1 MNFNQN
7 FIKKEADL
15 RNSEI
20 KISEISE
27 SLKLEKE
34 AILSQTEILNQ
45 LKTELAKTSAESN
58 AQIQKIAEQNELN
71 QKQNNEI
78 KDLQNEK
85 NNLIALKSELS
96 AQNESLQKLLDS
108 QKEEI
113 VKIQEEAKLQ
123 FENLANKILEEKT
136 EKFTTLNQNNLK
148 TILEPFQEKI
158 SELKNRVNEAYEK
171 ENKERFSLAE
181 KVKELAEL
189 NQQISEDAKK
199 LTRALKGESK
209 TQGNWGEMILESIL
223 EKSGL
228 VKGREYFLEHQ
239 LTDENN
245 KVIFSEFSGKK
256 MRPDAVI
263 KYPDERN
270 VIIDSKV
277 SLTAFTEL
285 VDETDSEVYATKL
298 NQHLASVKNHIQQLS
313 QKAYD
318 DYGKS
323 LDFVMM
329 FIPSE
334 PAYIAAMQ
342 ADSNLW
348 NYAYERRILLLNPS
362 NLITS
367 LKLIAD
373 LWKRE
378 YQSRNAMEIAERGA
392 KLYDKFVGFVE
403 NLEKIGKN
411 IDNAKNSYNDAYK
424 QLSTGNDNLIVQKL
438 TKNEAAIGIF
448 GYSFLAEN
456 KDKVLGITV
465 DNISPTVETIA
476 SGKYPVAR
484 SMYFYIKNQHSKD
497 VPALKEYTNLFMSE
511 KMIGDDG
518 ILSELGLI
526 PLTSDVRSKARNK
539 VLNSE
544 KLTIEELKH

>member
-1 MNFNQN
+1 MEMTYLIVGFITGALLGAVILYFMLKSSMVSRASYDEINNLYIRKNSDLENINQKIQELYQDIN
-7 FIKKEADL
+7 HEKDQNQQQSDL
-15 RNSEI
+15 LNDLKNEYA
-20 KISEISE
+20 KISAEYSSLNSQFQEQKQIISKQASQLE
-27 SLKLEKE
+27 SLLTEKQHLY
-34 AILSQTEILNQ
+34 ARN
-45 LKTELAKTSAESN
+45 
-58 AQIQKIAEQNELN
+58 
-71 QKQNNEI
+71 
-78 KDLQNEK
+78 
-85 NNLIALKSELS
+85 SELS
-96 AQNESLQKLLDS
+96 AVNENLQKSLQT

-113 VKIQEEAKLQ
+113 IKIQEDSKVQ
-123 FENLANKILEEKT
+123 FENLANKILEEKA

-158 SELKNRVNEAYEK
+158 TDLKNRVNEAYEK

-228 VKGREYFLEHQ
+228 VKGREYFLEHE
-239 LTDENN
+239 LRDEDN
-245 KVIFSEFSGKK
+245 KALFSEFSGKK
-256 MRPDAVI
+256 MRPDAVV

-270 VIIDSKV
+270 VIVDSKV

-285 VDETDSEVYATKL
+285 VDETDPEIYAMKL
-298 NQHLASVKNHIQQLS
+298 NQHLSSVKNHISQLS

-342 ADSNLW
+342 ADQNLW
-348 NYAYERRILLLNPS
+348 NFAYDKRILLLNPS

-378 YQSRNAMEIAERGA
+378 YQNRNSMEIADRGA

-403 NLEKIGKN
+403 NLEKVGKN
-411 IDNAKNSYNDAYK
+411 LDQAKNVYNDAYK
-424 QLSTGNDNLIVQKL
+424 QLSTGNDNLIIQTQKL
-438 TKNEAAIGIF
+438 K
-448 GYSFLAEN
+448 S
-456 KDKVLGITV
+456 LGI
-465 DNISPTVETIA
+465 
-476 SGKYPVAR
+476 
-484 SMYFYIKNQHSKD
+484 KNK
-497 VPALKEYTNLFMSE
+497 KELPQS
-511 KMIGDDG
+511 
-518 ILSELGLI
+518 LI
-526 PLTSDVRSKARNK
+526 D
-539 VLNSE
+539 NSE
-544 KLTIEELKH
+544 NITSIE

>member
-1 MNFNQN
+1 MEMTYLIIG
-7 FIKKEADL
+7 FIFGGIL
-15 RNSEI
+15 G
-20 KISEISE
+20 
-27 SLKLEKE
+27 
-34 AILSQTEILNQ
+34 AIILYF
-45 LKTELAKTSAESN
+45 
-58 AQIQKIAEQNELN
+58 
-71 QKQNNEI
+71 
-78 KDLQNEK
+78 
-85 NNLIALKSELS
+85 ALKSSTVSRNSYDELNNLHIKNNSDLENSNLKIQELVQSISKEKEFNNQQTDLLNDLKNEFAKISAEYSSLNAQLLEQKQLNTKQNSQIEFLSAEKQNIFAKNAELS
-96 AQNESLQKLLDS
+96 AINKNLQKSLET

-113 VKIQEEAKLQ
+113 TKIQEESRLQ

-136 EKFTTLNQNNLK
+136 EKFTTLNQTQLK
-148 TILEPFQEKI
+148 TILEPFQERI
-158 SELKNRVNEAYEK
+158 VELKNRVNEAYEK

-189 NQQISEDAKK
+189 NQQISDDAKK

-228 VKGREYFLEHQ
+228 VKGREYFLEHE
-239 LTDENN
+239 LRDEDN
-245 KVIFSEFSGKK
+245 KALFSEFSGKK

-285 VDETDSEVYATKL
+285 VDETDQDIYLIKL
-298 NQHLASVKNHIQQLS
+298 NQHLSSIKNHIIQLS

-342 ADSNLW
+342 ADQNLW

-378 YQSRNAMEIAERGA
+378 YQNKNSLEIADRGA

-403 NLEKIGKN
+403 NLEKLGRN
-411 IDNAKNSYNDAYK
+411 LDQAKNVYNDAYK
-424 QLSTGNDNLIVQKL
+424 QLSTGNDNLVIQTQKL
-438 TKNEAAIGIF
+438 K
-448 GYSFLAEN
+448 S
-456 KDKVLGITV
+456 LGIKNKKDIPQSLI
-465 DNISPTVETIA
+465 DNSQIT
-476 SGKYPVAR
+476 
-484 SMYFYIKNQHSKD
+484 
-497 VPALKEYTNLFMSE
+497 L
-511 KMIGDDG
+511 
-518 ILSELGLI
+518 
-526 PLTSDVRSKARNK
+526 
-539 VLNSE
+539 
-544 KLTIEELKH
+544 EE

>member
-1 MNFNQN
+1 MEILYPILAFIFGAVLAYFIVKSSSISRKIYDELNQN
-7 FIKKEADL
+7 FTKKEAEF
-15 RNSEI
+15 N
-20 KISEISE
+20 KILAEISAE
-27 SLKLEKE
+27 NK
-34 AILSQTEILNQ
+34 SQN
-45 LKTELAKTSAESN
+45 
-58 AQIQKIAEQNELN
+58 QKIAEQQELN
-71 QKQNNEI
+71 FKQNTEI
-78 KDLQNEK
+78 KELQNDK
-85 NNLIALKSELS
+85 NQLIGLKSQLS
-96 AQNESLQKLLDS
+96 AQNENLQKLLDS

-113 VKIQEEAKLQ
+113 TKMQEVAKTEFQ
-123 FENLANKILEEKT
+123 NLANKILEEKT

-378 YQSRNAMEIAERGA
+378 YQSQNVKEIAERGG
-392 KLYDKFVGFVE
+392 KLYDKFVLFLE
-403 NLEKIGKN
+403 NLEKVGKN
-411 IDNAKNSYNDAYK
+411 IEQARNTYQETYK
-424 QLSTGNDNLIVQKL
+424 QLYTGNDNIIRQTQKL
-438 TKNEAAIGIF
+438 
-448 GYSFLAEN
+448 
-456 KDKVLGITV
+456 KDLG
-465 DNISPTVETIA
+465 SSA
-476 SGKYPVAR
+476 K
-484 SMYFYIKNQHSKD
+484 
-497 VPALKEYTNLFMSE
+497 KEIP
-511 KMIGDDG
+511 K
-518 ILSELGLI
+518 GLI
-526 PLTSDVRSKARNK
+526 D
-539 VLNSE
+539 NSE
-544 KLTIEELKH
+544 NDE

>member
-1 MNFNQN
+1 MEILYIILAFIFGAVLAYFILKSSSVSRKSYEELQQN
-7 FIKKEADL
+7 FIKKDADFSNAESKIL
-15 RNSEI
+15 EI
-20 KISEISE
+20 LEQ
-27 SLKLEKE
+27 LKEEKNTN
-34 AILSQTEILNQ
+34 ASQAEILNQ
-45 LKTELAKTSAESN
+45 LQNELAKISAEN
-58 AQIQKIAEQNELN
+58 KAQNQKIAEQAELN
-71 QKQNNEI
+71 QKQNAEI
-78 KDLQNEK
+78 KDLQLEK
-85 NNLIALKSELS
+85 NNLIAIKSELS
-96 AQNESLQKLLDS
+96 AQNENLQKLLDT

-136 EKFTTLNQNNLK
+136 TKFTEQNQKNLK

-199 LTRALKGESK
+199 LTRALKGEAK

-245 KVIFSEFSGKK
+245 KALYSEFSGKK
-256 MRPDAVI
+256 MRPDAVV

-285 VDETDSEVYATKL
+285 VDETDAEVYAIKL
-298 NQHLASVKNHIQQLS
+298 NQHLSSIKNHINQLS

-342 ADSNLW
+342 ADQNLW
-348 NYAYERRILLLNPS
+348 NFAYERRILLLNPS

-411 IDNAKNSYNDAYK
+411 IDNAKNSYTEAYK
-424 QLSTGNDNLIVQKL
+424 QLSTGNDNLIIQTQKL
-438 TKNEAAIGIF
+438 RT
-448 GYSFLAEN
+448 
-456 KDKVLGITV
+456 LGI
-465 DNISPTVETIA
+465 
-476 SGKYPVAR
+476 
-484 SMYFYIKNQHSKD
+484 KNKKHLPNSLTEEMGNQID
-497 VPALKEYTNLFMSE
+497 FSE
-511 KMIGDDG
+511 
-518 ILSELGLI
+518 E
-526 PLTSDVRSKARNK
+526 
-539 VLNSE
+539 
-544 KLTIEELKH
+544 